1 MAHIVVMPKLGL
13 TMTEGIITKWYIN
26 EGEKVKEGDALFEVT
41 TDKLTNEVQAD
52 AGGILRKQLAAEG
65 EAVPCTDPVAIIAE
79 ENEDLTSLLYDIG
92 TSEQFEQKVT
102 EKKSQTQ
109 KNSEKVISEST
120 GYKASPAA
128 KKLAA
133 ENTVDLH
140 LIKGTGPQGRI
151 VYKDI
156 EEYLENRKVKASPT
170 AVRAAEDLGI
180 SLKDINKNGRIMK
193 DDVLAFGYHGLSFG
207 RAEKE
212 EKRIPLSNLRK
223 VIAKRMSESWS
234 ISPMVTYNLPVDIT
248 QLRAFKD
255 SLKDTFEKAGM
266 KLTYNHLVMKIC
278 AKVLIETPYV
288 NGTIDGD
295 ELILHDYVNIGLAV
309 SVDNGL
315 LVPNVKNVEAKPLLA
330 IAEETERLIGEARS
344 NKLLPDDMSFG
355 TFTISN
361 VGMYGIESFTPIINQ
376 PELAILGIAAIVDT
390 PVAINGKIEIKP
402 MMNLSLT
409 ADHRVVDG
417 AEASKFMKR
426 IKEIIENPFLLLL

>member
-26 EGEKVKEGDALFEVT
+26 QGEKVKEGDTLFEVT

-79 ENEDLTSLLYDIG
+79 ENEDLTSLLSDIG
-92 TSEQFEQKVT
+92 SPEHIEQKVT
-102 EKKSQTQ
+102 EEKSQIL
-109 KNSEKVISEST
+109 KNSDTLINDSI

-128 KKLAA
+128 KKLASDNA
-133 ENTVDLH
+133 VDFH
-140 LIKGTGPQGRI
+140 LIRGTGPQGRI
-151 VYKDI
+151 VVKDI
-156 EEYLENRKVKASPT
+156 EEYLENCKVKASPT
-170 AVRAAEDLGI
+170 AAKLAEDLSI

-193 DDVLAFGYHGLSFG
+193 DDVLTFRCPESGYDG
-207 RAEKE
+207 AEKE
-212 EKRIPLSNLRK
+212 EKRIPLSYLRK
-223 VIAKRMSESWS
+223 VIARRMSESWS
-234 ISPMVTYNLPVDIT
+234 ISPMVTYNLPVDIS
-248 QLRAFKD
+248 QLRVFKD
-255 SLKDTFEKAGM
+255 SLKDTFEKAGI

-278 AKVLIETPYV
+278 AKVLIEMPYV

-315 LVPNVKNVEAKPLLA
+315 LVPNVKNVELKPLLA
-330 IAEETERLIGEARS
+330 VAEETEKLIGEARS
-344 NKLLPDDMSFG
+344 NKLLPDDMSLG
-355 TFTISN
+355 TFTITN